1 MQLLWDAAQ
10 YKVETLLMFV
20 LDFTREN
27 KWLFVCLVFGARRKC
42 AMGLKHLFQ
51 SHQLSVAAGNRLVS
65 IYPKF

>member
-1 MQLLWDAAQ
+1 
-10 YKVETLLMFV
+10 MFV

-27 KWLFVCLVFGARRKC
+27 KWLFVCLVFGARSKC

-51 SHQLSVAAGNRLVS
+51 SHQLSVAAGNWLVS